1 MTGSQVSE
9 NISDPPPRA
18 LQRMK
23 HPATGFPE
31 TRASLLV
38 KLQSDDD
45 EAAWHDFVAIYR
57 PIIYR
62 MACRRGLQDADA
74 QDLAQ
79 QVLLSVSGV
88 IGSWQPRDGIPFRHW
103 LRKVASNAILK
114 TLTRQP
120 KDARGGT
127 TILQMLGN
135 VQANEAQLQRELDL
149 ERQRE
154 IFLRAAKIVRADVD
168 ADTWKAFELAV
179 IEGLPIEQ
187 AAQQTGK
194 GVGAAYAARGRV
206 MKRLKQVAAQM
217 QEGGET

>member
-1 MTGSQVSE
+1 M
-9 NISDPPPRA
+9 NHPPPSA
-18 LQRMK
+18 MQFMK
-23 HPATGFPE
+23 DPGTGFPE

-45 EAAWHDFVAIYR
+45 EAAWQEFVAIYR
-57 PIIYR
+57 PVLYR

-79 QVLLSVSGV
+79 QVLISVSGA
-88 IGSWQPRDGIPFRHW
+88 IGSWESREGTPFRHW

-120 KDARGGT
+120 VDPGRGGT
-127 TILQMLGN
+127 TVTQMLGN
-135 VQANEAQLQRELDL
+135 APADEEQVQRELEL

-154 IFLRAAKIVRADVD
+154 VFLRAAAIVRADID
-168 ADTWKAFELAV
+168 ANTWKVFELAV
-179 IEGLPIEQ
+179 IDGLAIEQ

-194 GVGAAYAARGRV
+194 GIGAAYAARGRV
-206 MKRLKQVAAQM
+206 MKRLKQVAALM
-217 QEGGET
+217 QEGEA